1 MAAVY
6 ENQSTDFYC
15 RGDKNYRSQLHC
27 SPHIHYH
34 IEIVQIL
41 EGETIGYA
49 DTEEVHLEAGDIFI
63 SFPDQVHYFVTQKP
77 EKYRLFIVS
86 PDLTPE
92 FLSIFT
98 NQVPRSALVKGAG
111 LDPEI
116 DALTATLFT
125 FTGHH
130 HTGGNP
136 YRDAVIRGCLLALF
150 GKLLPMMSLS
160 APRVGDSRAV
170 REIVGFCSEHF
181 AEELSLEMLE
191 AELHLSKYY
200 ISHLFSGKLGIRF
213 NDYIN
218 SLRISH
224 ACRLLR
230 REDMQITEI
239 AEAVGFSTLRTFN
252 RAFVKFR
259 GITPSEFRREG
270 ATRTDGASL
279 LPIYYIKGKQQ
290 CPNTMLSQLPTSKN

>member
-1 MAAVY
+1 MSAVY
-6 ENQSTDFYC
+6 ENRASDFFC
-15 RGDKNYRSQLHC
+15 RGDNNYKSKLRC
-27 SPHIHYH
+27 SPHLHYH
-34 IEIVQIL
+34 IEFVQLL
-41 EGETIGYA
+41 EGETQGFA
-49 DTEEVHLEAGDIFI
+49 DTEETLIEPGDIFI
-63 SFPDQVHYFVTQKP
+63 AFPNQVHSFETKSP

-86 PDLTPE
+86 PDLMPE
-92 FLSIFT
+92 FLPIFT
-98 NQVPRSALVKGAG
+98 NQVPRSALIKGAG
-111 LDPEI
+111 LDSEI
-116 DALTATLFT
+116 NALTKTLFT
-125 FTGHH
+125 FTGHR
-130 HTGGNP
+130 HTGGDT
-136 YRDAVIRGCLLALF
+136 YSDAVIRGCLLALF

-160 APRVGDSRAV
+160 DPRVGDSRAV

-239 AEAVGFSTLRTFN
+239 AETVGFSTLRTFN

-259 GITPSEFRREG
+259 GVTPSEFRRDG

-290 CPNTMLSQLPTSKN
+290 

>member
-63 SFPDQVHYFVTQKP
+63 SFPDQVHYFVTKKP
-77 EKYRLFIVS
+77 ERYRLFIVS

-116 DALTATLFT
+116 DALVAART
-125 FTGHH
+125 
-130 HTGGNP
+130 
-136 YRDAVIRGCLLALF
+136 
-150 GKLLPMMSLS
+150 
-160 APRVGDSRAV
+160 
-170 REIVGFCSEHF
+170 
-181 AEELSLEMLE
+181 E
-191 AELHLSKYY
+191 AK
-200 ISHLFSGKLGIRF
+200 KAK
-213 NDYIN
+213 NW
-218 SLRISH
+218 
-224 ACRLLR
+224 
-230 REDMQITEI
+230 
-239 AEAVGFSTLRTFN
+239 AEADRIRDELK
-252 RAFVKFR
+252 AR
-259 GITPSEFRREG
+259 GIEIIDTPQG
-270 ATRTDGASL
+270 AKWKRV
-279 LPIYYIKGKQQ
+279 
-290 CPNTMLSQLPTSKN
+290 